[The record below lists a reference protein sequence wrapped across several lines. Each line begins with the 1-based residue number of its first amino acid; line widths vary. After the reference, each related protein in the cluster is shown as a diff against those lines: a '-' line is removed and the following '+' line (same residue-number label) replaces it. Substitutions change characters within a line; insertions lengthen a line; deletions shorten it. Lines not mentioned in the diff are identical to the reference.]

1 MFDVSLLR
9 HSCSDQRAGDFA
21 VVATAVAD
29 HSNPIVKS
37 LSAQAVR
44 WLIRGLVVMIAAVAL
59 HGCRRSEPGASV
71 PSARAATSTAVEEA
85 TTLLVSS
92 PIGAPIE
99 GRPWITHVCASD
111 LDRDGRIDLLVC
123 DAKANTITW
132 LRQTGPGVFAESV
145 LASDIPAP
153 VHTEPVD
160 MEGDGD
166 LDLLIA
172 SMGQVFPNNDKIGAV
187 VILENDGSQ
196 GFTRHVVVDRI
207 ARVTDVRAA
216 DFDGD
221 GKLDL
226 AVGQFGYDE
235 GEVRWM
241 RNLGDWRFESH
252 ILLSLAGTVNVCPAD
267 LTGDGKVDFVALVSQ
282 QWEEVY
288 LFENDGRGNF
298 SSRVIFGS
306 TNEDFGSSGL
316 VLCDLNRDGRED
328 LLYTNGDGFDYAQPG
343 SRPWHGVQWLENRGG
358 GFFRPHRIGG
368 FEGAYSPVGVDF
380 DDDGDMDV
388 VAVSGFNEWNDPK
401 AASLMLFKND
411 GRMNFTRHVLARKPT
426 HLLTCVAA
434 DFDGTGKPVFV
445 TGGFHAYPPWDRM
458 SRLMIWRRNPAP

>member
-1 MFDVSLLR
+1 
-9 HSCSDQRAGDFA
+9 
-21 VVATAVAD
+21 
-29 HSNPIVKS
+29 
-37 LSAQAVR
+37 
-44 WLIRGLVVMIAAVAL
+44 
-59 HGCRRSEPGASV
+59 
-71 PSARAATSTAVEEA
+71 
-85 TTLLVSS
+85 
-92 PIGAPIE
+92 
-99 GRPWITHVCASD
+99 
-111 LDRDGRIDLLVC
+111 
-123 DAKANTITW
+123 
-132 LRQTGPGVFAESV
+132 
-145 LASDIPAP
+145 
-153 VHTEPVD
+153 
-160 MEGDGD
+160 
-166 LDLLIA
+166 
-172 SMGQVFPNNDKIGAV
+172 
-187 VILENDGSQ
+187 
-196 GFTRHVVVDRI
+196 
-207 ARVTDVRAA
+207 VRAA

-458 SRLMIWRRNPAP
+458 SRLMIWRRTPAP